1 MIAITGVPIVSAWS
15 LPMLWLLPLIAAA
28 VATHP
33 AARWAA
39 ALGALPALATG
50 LALPAGT
57 RWEATWLLLGTRLGI
72 DAASKWV
79 LVLSAALWLA
89 AALQAAWARAD
100 DARARR
106 LRLFLLLAMSG
117 NFLLL
122 VGQDLVSFYMGFVVM
137 GLAVYGLIAHRGDP
151 AAARAGRVYVVLDV
165 IAQIALFEALLLIAR
180 HTATLTPSPEQV
192 AGLDGV
198 ATGLLLLGFAIK
210 AGLIGVHVWVPLAA
224 RSAPASAGAVV
235 LGAFVMAA
243 AIGWT
248 RFLPIGHE
256 VLSDWGFAL
265 AVAGVATMLYVL
277 PVGLVQTDPK
287 TVIGYT
293 SVGLSGV
300 LATLLAVALAEPAR
314 AAASVEA
321 LTLFAGYQALSIAA
335 LLLGVGLARRV
346 PAARAVPLLAIP
358 ALILAGA
365 PYTWGALAHVLAD
378 ETLLGAGAPWS
389 SVARL
394 AVLGGWFGTGLLTW
408 RVLALV
414 GSEQGRSAISVA
426 AISLPW
432 LGLIVVLVAAPFM
445 LGRPFPPSSA
455 SWPVLAGALLAL
467 PIALWR
473 PSWPRR
479 LVGRIP
485 PGDLLAPLA
494 RASSYIWHRTRSFAN
509 SLFAAALAALSRVP
523 IRLGVSDPARD
534 SQVERNL
541 ALWPVAGTLLLGIA
555 TVLLVLL
562 AL

>member
-1 MIAITGVPIVSAWS
+1 
-15 LPMLWLLPLIAAA
+15 
-28 VATHP
+28 
-33 AARWAA
+33 
-39 ALGALPALATG
+39 LA
-50 LALPAGT
+50 
-57 RWEATWLLLGTRLGI
+57 
-72 DAASKWV
+72 
-79 LVLSAALWLA
+79 
-89 AALQAAWARAD
+89 
-100 DARARR
+100 
-106 LRLFLLLAMSG
+106 
-117 NFLLL
+117 
-122 VGQDLVSFYMGFVVM
+122 
-137 GLAVYGLIAHRGDP
+137 
-151 AAARAGRVYVVLDV
+151 
-165 IAQIALFEALLLIAR
+165 
-180 HTATLTPSPEQV
+180 PSPEQV

-224 RSAPASAGAVV
+224 RSAPAAAGAVV

-256 VLSDWGFAL
+256 ALSDWGFGV

-314 AAASVEA
+314 AAAAVEA

-414 GSEQGRSAISVA
+414 GSERGRSAISGA

-432 LGLIVVLVAAPFM
+432 LSLIALLLVTPFLLGL
-445 LGRPFPPSSA
+445 PFPSPA
-455 SWPVLAGALLAL
+455 TSWPVLAGALLAL
-467 PIALWR
+467 PIALWH

-485 PGDLLAPLA
+485 PGDLLVPLA
-494 RASSYIWHRTRSFAN
+494 HASSYIWHRTPSLAN
-509 SLFAAALAALSRVP
+509 SLLAALSRVP